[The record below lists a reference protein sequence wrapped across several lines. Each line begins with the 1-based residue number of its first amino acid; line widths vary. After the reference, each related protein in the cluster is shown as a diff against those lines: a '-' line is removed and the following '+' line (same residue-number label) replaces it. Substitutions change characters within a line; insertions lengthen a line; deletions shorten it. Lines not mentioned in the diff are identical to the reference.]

1 MALPFSYNLRSLK
14 ARWQVTLFSVVGIAL
29 AVVVLVTLT
38 AMASGFRIAL
48 RATGRTDN
56 AIVLE
61 RGMGSELMSDV
72 SIESAGVIVVDPR
85 IARGVDGHP
94 LVSPE
99 IQSLISLPR
108 TNERA
113 QVNVAVRGV
122 TDRAFEVRGGI
133 RMLAGRRF
141 TPGLAEVIVGR
152 RLRERFGLAVGSGL
166 TIRRG
171 VWDVVGVFASE
182 GSGFESEIWGD
193 LHTLAGPLRRTQG
206 YQAIVLR
213 LAAPGALPGLANAL
227 EGDRRLHVQVR
238 QERQFY
244 EEQAGG
250 VVRALTGLA
259 LFVACIMGLGAGFA
273 AMNTMSGIVATR
285 TREVGTLRA
294 LGFSRSA
301 ILSCVVAESLA
312 LAVVGGV
319 LGCGLALPANGLS
332 SATYGANWAELAFA
346 FRTTPP
352 VLGVGLLFAVIVGIL
367 GGLLPALRAARLP
380 IASALRE
387 EV

>member
-1 MALPFSYNLRSLK
+1 MALPLSYNLRSLK
-14 ARWQVTLFSVVGIAL
+14 ARWQVTLFSIVGIAL
-29 AVVVLVTLT
+29 AVMVLVALT

-56 AIVLE
+56 AIVIE
-61 RGMGSELMSDV
+61 KGMASELMSDV
-72 SIESAGVIVVDPR
+72 SIENAAVIVVDPR
-85 IARGVDGHP
+85 IARGAAGRP

-122 TDRAFEVRGGI
+122 TARAFEVRGGL
-133 RMLAGRRF
+133 RVVEGRTFR
-141 TPGLAEVIVGR
+141 PGAAEVIVGR
-152 RLRERFGLAVGSGL
+152 RIRDRFGLGIGSKL
-166 TIRRG
+166 MIRRTA
-171 VWDVVGVFASE
+171 WEVVGAFASE

-193 LHTLAGPLRRTQG
+193 LHSLAGPLRRTRS

-213 LAAPGALPGLANAL
+213 LADPRSLPELTSAL
-227 EGDRRLHVQVR
+227 ESDRRLQVQVK

-244 EEQAGG
+244 EDQAGP

-259 LFVACIMGLGAGFA
+259 LFVAFIMGLGAVLA
-273 AMNTMSGIVATR
+273 AMNTMYAIVVTR
-285 TREVGTLRA
+285 AREVGTLRA
-294 LGFSRSA
+294 VGFSRVA
-301 ILSCVVAESLA
+301 ILSCFVAESLA
-312 LAVVGGV
+312 LAVVGGL
-319 LGCGLALPANGLS
+319 LGCALALPANGLT

-352 VLGVGLLFAVIVGIL
+352 VLAVGLVFATLVGIF

-387 EV
+387 A

>member
-1 MALPFSYNLRSLK
+1 MALPLFYNLRSLK
-14 ARWQVTLFSVVGIAL
+14 ARWRVTLFSVVGIAL
-29 AVVVLVTLT
+29 AVMVLVALA

-56 AIVLE
+56 AIVIE
-61 RGMGSELMSDV
+61 KGMASELMSDV
-72 SIESAGVIVVDPR
+72 SIENAAAIVVDPR
-85 IARGVDGHP
+85 IARRADGRP

-122 TDRAFEVRGGI
+122 TPQAFEVRGGL
-133 RMLAGRRF
+133 RVVEGRPFR
-141 TPGLAEVIVGR
+141 PGASEVIVGR
-152 RLRERFGLAVGSGL
+152 RIRDRFGLGIGSKL
-166 TIRRG
+166 MIRRTG
-171 VWDVVGVFASE
+171 WDVVGVFVSE

-193 LHTLAGPLRRTQG
+193 LHTLAGPLRRTKS

-213 LAAPGALPGLANAL
+213 LADLRSLPGLTSAL
-227 EGDRRLHVQVR
+227 ETDRRLQVQVK

-244 EEQAGG
+244 EEQAGT

-259 LFVACIMGLGAGFA
+259 LFVAFIMGLGAVLA
-273 AMNTMSGIVATR
+273 AMNTMYAIVATR
-285 TREVGTLRA
+285 TREIGTLRA
-294 LGFSRSA
+294 LGFSRAA
-301 ILSCVVAESLA
+301 ILSCFVTESLG
-312 LAVVGGV
+312 LAVVGGL
-319 LGCGLALPANGLS
+319 LGCALALPANGLT

-352 VLGVGLLFAVIVGIL
+352 VLGLGLVFAALVGIS
-367 GGLLPALRAARLP
+367 GGLLPSLRAARLP

-387 EV
+387 A